1 MTFQWSRML
10 HKVTKHKLLCDF
22 GLTNQNALNAV
33 CARRT
38 RVTLS
43 VPGEQI
49 PPSPEFPCHQNLKW
63 NHACVLLLTEITNTP
78 AISYITAIV
87 DCEPVA
93 DLTRPA
99 YMTSNSN
106 HVWSKME
113 SQYVIPSFFPEHSTQ
128 PYGLWHVFRCQQNH
142 LMNKEIHWYGNTGRL
157 ASHVMTA
164 TLHVL

>member
-1 MTFQWSRML
+1 MILDRLPKMLWCRML
-10 HKVTKHKLLCDF
+10 LVLVGHVS
-22 GLTNQNALNAV
+22 
-33 CARRT
+33 
-38 RVTLS
+38 LS

-63 NHACVLLLTEITNTP
+63 NLACVLLPTEFTNTS
-78 AISYITAIV
+78 AISHITAIV

-113 SQYVIPSFFPEHSTQ
+113 SQYVISSFFPEHST
-128 PYGLWHVFRCQQNH
+128 PTYGLWHVFRCQQNH
-142 LMNKEIHWYGNTGRL
+142 LMNREIHWYGNTGRS

-164 TLHVL
+164 ALRAH